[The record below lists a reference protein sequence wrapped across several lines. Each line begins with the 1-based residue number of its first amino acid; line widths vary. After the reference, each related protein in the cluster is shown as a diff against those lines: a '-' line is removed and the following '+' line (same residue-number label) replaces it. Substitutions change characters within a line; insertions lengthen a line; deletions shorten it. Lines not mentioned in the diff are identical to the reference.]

1 MPKLPHSCMKLLG
14 IVLFVVLFEVGCGPS
29 GLPQADV
36 SGKVTFQGNP
46 VADVLVS
53 FIPEKG
59 PGASGKTDA
68 EGNYTLMT
76 KKPGDGAVVGKHV
89 VTISQP
95 VQGMILEKGKPPRM
109 VPPPKL
115 TIPPK
120 FADATTSGLIAEV
133 KDGGNTINFE
143 LSEK

>member
-1 MPKLPHSCMKLLG
+1 MPMSTRGRITWMA
-14 IVLFVVLFEVGCGPS
+14 IVAFVALFTAGCGPG

-46 VADVLVS
+46 IPGVLVS
-53 FIPEKG
+53 FTPEKG

-68 EGNYTLMT
+68 EGKYALMT
-76 KKPGDGAVVGKHV
+76 KKPGDGAVIGNHV

-109 VPPPKL
+109 APPPKIL
-115 TIPPK
+115 IPPK
-120 FADATTSGLIAEV
+120 FAAATTSGLTAEV
-133 KDGGNTINFE
+133 KDDDNTINFE
-143 LSEK
+143 LAGK